1 MSVVGAFMVPHP
13 PMIVPDIGKGSERQV
28 EKTIRSYER
37 VAEKIAELKPETIII
52 SSPHSVMY
60 SDYFHISS
68 GRGAR
73 GSFANFGAGN
83 VKFDVSYD
91 TELVEQIANLAS
103 ETYFPAGFMGEKDP
117 LLDHGTMVPLYY
129 ITKKYSDFK
138 LIRTGLSGLDLY
150 THYEYGM
157 LLKKAIEAVD
167 RRVVYVA
174 SGDLSHKL
182 QDYGPYG
189 FVSEGPM
196 YDERIMDVCARAD
209 FGEMLEF
216 EESFLEKSAECGHRS
231 FVIMAGVLDGQD
243 VVTKVYSHED
253 ITGVGYGV
261 CSFLPYGESESRKF
275 LKIKLREKEG
285 ALALKREE
293 SDDYVKLARESLE
306 YFVKRGKVLD
316 IPEWVPLDTLTRQAG
331 TFVSVHKMGQL
342 RGCIGTILPTKD
354 NLAEEIIHNA
364 ISAASK
370 DYRFSP
376 ITEDELKWLD
386 INVDVLSE
394 PERIA
399 STDELDVKRYG
410 VIVESGYKRGLLL
423 PDLEGV
429 DTVEEQVSIAM
440 RKGGIRPEDKIQLYR
455 FEVVRHI

>member
-1 MSVVGAFMVPHP
+1 MSIVGAFIVPHP
-13 PMIVPDIGKGSERQV
+13 PMIVPEIGKGSERQV
-28 EKTIRSYER
+28 ERTIKSYES
-37 VAEKIAELKPETIII
+37 VADKICELKPDTIII

-73 GSFANFGAGN
+73 GSFVSFGAGN
-83 VKFDVSYD
+83 VKTYVDYDV
-91 TELVEQIANLAS
+91 ELVEHIAYLADR
-103 ETYFPAGFMGEKDP
+103 TYFPAGFMGEKDP

-129 ITKKYSDFK
+129 ITKKYRDFK
-138 LIRTGLSGLDLY
+138 LVRTGLSGLDLY

-157 LLKKAIEAVD
+157 LIKKAVEELD

-189 FVSEGPM
+189 FAPEGPI
-196 YDERIMDVCARAD
+196 YDERLMDVCARAS
-209 FGEMLEF
+209 FGELLDFDENL
-216 EESFLEKSAECGHRS
+216 LEKSSECGHRS
-231 FVIMAGVLDGQD
+231 FVIMAGALDGIE

-261 CSFLPYGESESRKF
+261 CSFIPYGVSVRRRF
-275 LKIKLREKEG
+275 LDIKLREKEDM
-285 ALALKREE
+285 LMEKRKQ
-293 SDDYVKLARESLE
+293 SDEYVRLARESLE
-306 YFVKRGKVLD
+306 YYVRNGEEMEV
-316 IPEWVPLDTLTRQAG
+316 PEWVPLDTLTTKAG
-331 TFVSVHKMGQL
+331 AFVSVHKMGQL
-342 RGCIGTILPTKD
+342 RGCIGTILPTRG
-354 NLAEEIIHNA
+354 NLAEEIISNA
-364 ISAASK
+364 ISAATK
-370 DYRFSP
+370 DHRFSP

-394 PERIA
+394 PEAI
-399 STDELDVKRYG
+399 SSIEELDVKKYG